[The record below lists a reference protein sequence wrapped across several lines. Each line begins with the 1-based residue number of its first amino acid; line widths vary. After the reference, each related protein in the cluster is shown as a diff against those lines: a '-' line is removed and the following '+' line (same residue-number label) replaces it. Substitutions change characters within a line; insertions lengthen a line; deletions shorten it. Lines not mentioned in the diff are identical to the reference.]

1 VARGFSFGAL
11 PITAAASSCREVHA
25 APHRQHLKYQRRHS
39 GTGFGTR
46 RALTLGKGH
55 HGQQNQQR
63 NRTMNQA
70 LWVAKTGLDAQQ
82 TRMSV
87 VSNNL
92 ANSNTTGFK
101 RDRASFEDL
110 LYQQVRQ
117 PGGASSAQT
126 QLPTGL
132 QLGTG
137 VRVVATSKHF
147 EQGSQQQTGRAM
159 DVMVNGRG
167 FFEVMMPDGTS
178 AYTRDG
184 SFQVNAQGEMVTN
197 SGYPVQPGI
206 QIPEGAQSMTI
217 GTDGTISVQMA
228 GEAASVEIGSLTLT
242 DFINP
247 AGLQSKGENLYLETT
262 ASGPAQ
268 NGTPGLNGLGSVV
281 QGALEGS
288 NVNVV
293 EELVS
298 MIETQRAYEMNA
310 KAISTTDSMLGY
322 LNNNV

>member
-1 VARGFSFGAL
+1 
-11 PITAAASSCREVHA
+11 
-25 APHRQHLKYQRRHS
+25 
-39 GTGFGTR
+39 
-46 RALTLGKGH
+46 
-55 HGQQNQQR
+55 
-63 NRTMNQA
+63 MNQA

-92 ANSNTTGFK
+92 ANTNTTGFK

-117 PGGASSAQT
+117 PGGSTSAQT
-126 QLPTGL
+126 QLPSGL

-137 VRVVATSKHF
+137 VRVVSTAKDF
-147 EQGSQQQTGRAM
+147 VQGNPQQTGRAL
-159 DVMVNGRG
+159 DVMINGRG
-167 FFEVMMPDGTS
+167 FFEVLMPDGTS

-184 SFQVNAQGEMVTN
+184 SFQINSQGELVTN

-206 QIPEGAQSMTI
+206 QIPEGAQSLTI
-217 GTDGTISVQMA
+217 GTDGTVSVQMA
-228 GEAASVEIGSLTLT
+228 DTAAALEIGSLTLT

-247 AGLQSKGENLYLETT
+247 AGLQSKGENLYAETT

-268 NGTPGLNGLGSVV
+268 NGGPGLNGLGTTV
-281 QGALEGS
+281 QAALEGS

-293 EELVS
+293 EELVA
-298 MIETQRAYEMNA
+298 MIATQRAYELNS
-310 KAISTTDSMLGY
+310 KAIQTSDQMLQKLGQ
-322 LNNNV
+322 L

>member
-1 VARGFSFGAL
+1 
-11 PITAAASSCREVHA
+11 
-25 APHRQHLKYQRRHS
+25 
-39 GTGFGTR
+39 
-46 RALTLGKGH
+46 
-55 HGQQNQQR
+55 
-63 NRTMNQA
+63 MNQA

-82 TRMSV
+82 TRMLV

-92 ANSNTTGFK
+92 ANTNTTGFK

-117 PGGASSAQT
+117 PGGATSAQT
-126 QLPTGL
+126 QLPSGL

-137 VRVVATSKHF
+137 VRVVSTSKDF
-147 EQGSQQQTGRAM
+147 EQGNPQQTGRAL

-167 FFEVMMPDGTS
+167 FFEVQMPDGTT

-184 SFQVNAQGEMVTN
+184 SFQINSQGELVTN
-197 SGYPVQPGI
+197 SGYAVQPGI
-206 QIPEGAQSMTI
+206 QVPEGAQSLTI
-217 GTDGTISVQMA
+217 GTDGTVSVQVA
-228 GEAASVEIGSLTLT
+228 GTAAALEIGSLTLS

-247 AGLQSKGENLYLETT
+247 SGLQAKGGNLYAETA

-268 NGTPGLNGLGSVV
+268 NGTPGLNGLGTTV
-281 QGALEGS
+281 QASLEGS

>member
-1 VARGFSFGAL
+1 
-11 PITAAASSCREVHA
+11 
-25 APHRQHLKYQRRHS
+25 
-39 GTGFGTR
+39 
-46 RALTLGKGH
+46 
-55 HGQQNQQR
+55 
-63 NRTMNQA
+63 MNQA

-82 TRMSV
+82 MRMSV

-92 ANSNTTGFK
+92 ANTNTTGFK

-117 PGGASSAQT
+117 PGGSTSSQT
-126 QLPTGL
+126 QLPSGL

-137 VRVVATSKHF
+137 VRVVSTSKDF
-147 EQGSQQQTGRAM
+147 QQGNPQQTGRSL

-167 FFEVMMPDGTS
+167 FFEVLLPDGS
-178 AYTRDG
+178 PAYTRDG
-184 SFQVNAQGEMVTN
+184 SFQINAQGELVTN
-197 SGYPVQPGI
+197 SGYAVQPGI
-206 QIPEGAQSMTI
+206 QVPEGAQSLTI
-217 GTDGTISVQMA
+217 GNDGTVSVTMA
-228 GEAASVEIGSLTLT
+228 GQAQALEIGSLTLT
-242 DFINP
+242 DFVNP
-247 AGLQSKGENLYLETT
+247 SGLQAKGENLYVETT

-268 NGTPGLNGLGSVV
+268 AGTPGLNGLGSVV
-281 QGALEGS
+281 QGSLEGS

-322 LNNNV
+322 LNNKI

>member
-1 VARGFSFGAL
+1 
-11 PITAAASSCREVHA
+11 
-25 APHRQHLKYQRRHS
+25 
-39 GTGFGTR
+39 
-46 RALTLGKGH
+46 
-55 HGQQNQQR
+55 
-63 NRTMNQA
+63 MNQA

-92 ANSNTTGFK
+92 ANTNTTGFK

-117 PGGASSAQT
+117 RGGSTSSQT
-126 QLPTGL
+126 QLPSGL

-137 VRVVATSKHF
+137 VRVVSTSKDF
-147 EQGSQQQTGRAM
+147 QQGNPQQTGRSL

-167 FFEVMMPDGTS
+167 FFEVLLPDGS
-178 AYTRDG
+178 PAYTRDG
-184 SFQVNAQGEMVTN
+184 SFQINAQGELVTN

-206 QIPEGAQSMTI
+206 QVPEGAQSMTI
-217 GTDGTISVQMA
+217 GNDGTVSVTMA
-228 GEAASVEIGSLTLT
+228 GQAQALEIGSLTLT
-242 DFINP
+242 DFVNP
-247 AGLQSKGENLYLETT
+247 SGLQAKGENLYVETT

-268 NGTPGLNGLGSVV
+268 NGTPGLNGLGSLV
-281 QGALEGS
+281 QGSLEGS

>member
-1 VARGFSFGAL
+1 
-11 PITAAASSCREVHA
+11 
-25 APHRQHLKYQRRHS
+25 
-39 GTGFGTR
+39 
-46 RALTLGKGH
+46 
-55 HGQQNQQR
+55 
-63 NRTMNQA
+63 MNQA

-82 TRMSV
+82 TRMAV

-92 ANSNTTGFK
+92 ANTNTTGFK

-117 PGGASSAQT
+117 PGGSSSAQT

-132 QLGTG
+132 QIGTG

-147 EQGSQQQTGRAM
+147 EQGSQQQTGRAL

-184 SFQVNAQGEMVTN
+184 SFQINAQGEVVTN

-206 QIPEGAQSMTI
+206 QVPEGAQSMTI
-217 GTDGTISVQMA
+217 GTDGTISVKMS

-247 AGLQSKGENLYLETT
+247 AGLQAKGENLFLETT

-268 NGTPGLNGLGSVV
+268 NGTPGLNGLGTVV

>member
-1 VARGFSFGAL
+1 
-11 PITAAASSCREVHA
+11 
-25 APHRQHLKYQRRHS
+25 
-39 GTGFGTR
+39 
-46 RALTLGKGH
+46 
-55 HGQQNQQR
+55 
-63 NRTMNQA
+63 MNQA

-82 TRMSV
+82 TRMQV

-92 ANSNTTGFK
+92 ANANTTGFK
-101 RDRASFEDL
+101 TDRAAFEDL
-110 LYQQVRQ
+110 LYHQVRQ
-117 PGGASSAQT
+117 PGGASSQQT
-126 QLPTGL
+126 TLPTGL

-137 VRVVATSKHF
+137 TRVVATAKDF
-147 EQGSQQQTGRAM
+147 QQGSQQQTGNAL
-159 DVMVNGRG
+159 DVMINGRG
-167 FFEVMMPDGTS
+167 FFEVQMPDGTS

-184 SFQVNAQGEMVTN
+184 TFHLDPTGQLVTN

-206 QIPEGAQSMTI
+206 QIPQGTQSVTI
-217 GTDGTISVQMA
+217 GADGTVSVQVA
-228 GEAASVEIGSLTLT
+228 GSATATQVGTLNVV

-247 AGLQSKGENLYLETT
+247 PGLQALGQNLYAETT
-262 ASGPAQ
+262 ASGTAEG
-268 NGTPGLNGLGSVV
+268 GTPGQGGLGNIV

-293 EELVS
+293 EQLVS

>member
-1 VARGFSFGAL
+1 
-11 PITAAASSCREVHA
+11 
-25 APHRQHLKYQRRHS
+25 
-39 GTGFGTR
+39 
-46 RALTLGKGH
+46 
-55 HGQQNQQR
+55 
-63 NRTMNQA
+63 MNQA

-82 TRMSV
+82 TRMSE

-92 ANSNTTGFK
+92 ANTNTTGFK
-101 RDRASFEDL
+101 RDRANFEDL
-110 LYQQVRQ
+110 LYQQIRQ
-117 PGGASSAQT
+117 PGGATSAQT
-126 QLPTGL
+126 QLPSGL

-137 VRVVATSKHF
+137 VRVVSTSKDF
-147 EQGSQQQTGRAM
+147 QQGNPQQTGRAL

-167 FFEVMMPDGTS
+167 FFEVLLPDGS
-178 AYTRDG
+178 PAYTRDG
-184 SFQVNAQGEMVTN
+184 SFQINAQGELVTN

-206 QIPEGAQSMTI
+206 QVPEGAQSLTI
-217 GTDGTISVQMA
+217 GNDGTVSVTMA
-228 GEAASVEIGSLTLT
+228 GQAQALEIGSLTLT
-242 DFINP
+242 DFVNP
-247 AGLQSKGENLYLETT
+247 SGLQAKGENLYVETT

-268 NGTPGLNGLGSVV
+268 NGTPGLNGLGSLV
-281 QGALEGS
+281 QGSLEGS

>member
-1 VARGFSFGAL
+1 
-11 PITAAASSCREVHA
+11 
-25 APHRQHLKYQRRHS
+25 
-39 GTGFGTR
+39 
-46 RALTLGKGH
+46 
-55 HGQQNQQR
+55 
-63 NRTMNQA
+63 MNQA

-92 ANSNTTGFK
+92 ANTNTTGFK

-117 PGGASSAQT
+117 PGGSTSQQT

-137 VRVVATSKHF
+137 VRVVATSKDF
-147 EQGSQQQTGRAM
+147 QQGNPQQTGRSL

-167 FFEVMMPDGTS
+167 FLEVLMPDGSS
-178 AYTRDG
+178 AFTRDG
-184 SFQVNAQGEMVTN
+184 SLQINAQGELVTN

-217 GTDGTISVQMA
+217 GNDGTITVTMA
-228 GEAASVEIGSLTLT
+228 GEGQAQEIGALTLT
-242 DFINP
+242 DFVNP
-247 AGLQSKGENLYLETT
+247 SGLQAKGENLYMETT

-281 QGALEGS
+281 QGSLEGS

-310 KAISTTDSMLGY
+310 KAISTTDAMLGY